1 MKKPYLKI
9 SRLAEDQDLNQGAL
23 AALIGVSSNTMT
35 ARLKGTQPWRSD
47 EIVIICRA
55 LHIPQE
61 KNRGVFLPGNRKG
74 GKDRMKPYTLASE
87 RAAAPTGC
95 AYIAPLFWNKW
106 FRWGGSQASGC
117 YQLGGQIKDE
127 SHTGLQIFA
136 DGEWHPVIGWALDDC
151 RPAVNCLQEVGA

>member
-55 LHIPQE
+55 LHIPHE
-61 KNRGVFLPGNRKG
+61 KIGEYFFP
-74 GKDRMKPYTLASE
+74 A
-87 RAAAPTGC
+87 
-95 AYIAPLFWNKW
+95 IAKEEKT
-106 FRWGGSQASGC
+106 A
-117 YQLGGQIKDE
+117 
-127 SHTGLQIFA
+127 
-136 DGEWHPVIGWALDDC
+136 
-151 RPAVNCLQEVGA
+151 

>member
-1 MKKPYLKI
+1 MHFSKFFLKFLNKWSRRESPRIQCHTYLKI

-61 KNRGVFLPGNRKG
+61 KIGEYFFP
-74 GKDRMKPYTLASE
+74 A
-87 RAAAPTGC
+87 
-95 AYIAPLFWNKW
+95 IAKEEKT
-106 FRWGGSQASGC
+106 A
-117 YQLGGQIKDE
+117 
-127 SHTGLQIFA
+127 
-136 DGEWHPVIGWALDDC
+136 
-151 RPAVNCLQEVGA
+151 

>member
-55 LHIPQE
+55 LH
-61 KNRGVFLPGNRKG
+61 RKKKSG
-74 GKDRMKPYTLASE
+74 SISSRQSQRRKRPHETLYP
-87 RAAAPTGC
+87 R
-95 AYIAPLFWNKW
+95 I
-106 FRWGGSQASGC
+106 
-117 YQLGGQIKDE
+117 
-127 SHTGLQIFA
+127 
-136 DGEWHPVIGWALDDC
+136 
-151 RPAVNCLQEVGA
+151 